1 MRENRATVRVVNSWL
16 VVASYLSE
24 RTSTHPTSQG
34 TIQVCC
40 FMFQLCF
47 LEFDGSLSGGTEGPM
62 AYVKMLYWAGVYGRH
77 GACSDL
83 SKRVSLWLPHTAC
96 TSTVPTTSGRRV
108 GGLHA
113 WSGLAV
119 RAKTDPLCQRDT
131 KGRAVSVAVRGS
143 VSWCGGGGGSVP
155 SLFFIRVQ
163 AHSDAAVTSDA
174 AFSLAVRRLKMP

>member
-62 AYVKMLYWAGVYGRH
+62 AYVKMLYWCGRLWASRSLQRSLQTRLFVVAPHSMYFNCTHYLRTESWRASRMERVGRPRQDRSSLSAGHKGPCCLCGRPWVSVLVWRRRRIS
-77 GACSDL
+77 A
-83 SKRVSLWLPHTAC
+83 VSLLHPRSSSFRC
-96 TSTVPTTSGRRV
+96 CGDLRR
-108 GGLHA
+108 GILT
-113 WSGLAV
+113 
-119 RAKTDPLCQRDT
+119 RC
-131 KGRAVSVAVRGS
+131 
-143 VSWCGGGGGSVP
+143 
-155 SLFFIRVQ
+155 
-163 AHSDAAVTSDA
+163 
-174 AFSLAVRRLKMP
+174 